1 MQVLN
6 EEIKDLLA
14 GESSRANAEGATSGG
29 GGAGLPLRENVQ
41 GEVTVAGLTQHEVR
55 GRHVLPNWDPILGVC
70 CYAWVRQ
77 VFFSDSRYPMDEW
90 RAI

>member
-14 GESSRANAEGATSGG
+14 GGSGGAPAEGATSG

-55 GRHVLPNWDPILGVC
+55 EPHVLPNWDPILRVC
-70 CYAWVRQ
+70 CYAWLRQ
-77 VFFSDSRYPMDEW
+77 VFLSDSRCLTDEW
-90 RAI
+90 RSI